1 MEFDF
6 RKLEFDSGKTESN
19 SNTAESN
26 NKNMKTKIAHI
37 KQYYYLCRLN
47 AMERQTTI
55 RETIRISG
63 KGLHSGKL
71 VNVSILPAEVDTG
84 IVFRRVDLEDKPL
97 IKASADLVTDT
108 SRGTTIEHNKVKI
121 ATIEHLMAALYAMRI
136 DNAVVELDSEE
147 IPILDGSAKIWAE
160 AIEKSGKTELDRERK
175 YFVLKEMVSYADPDK
190 KIELLALPHDGFKV
204 ELAIDFAPRSIGE
217 QFAELNS
224 LEQFKDEYSNCRTF
238 VFLDEVEQ
246 LLKLNLIK
254 GGDLDNALIFVD
266 KVLDSRQTAHLAN
279 LFGMNPDQVKV
290 EKGILNNIKQNF
302 DNEPARHK
310 LLDFLG
316 DIALIGHPIKARFI
330 VKRPGHRVNNQL
342 SRKIRFMMENSKNAP
357 VYDPNKEPV
366 YDIKAIKELLP
377 HRFPMLLIDK
387 IIEIGDDHVVGL
399 KNVTGNEDF
408 FNGHFPQ
415 EPVMPG
421 VLIVEALGQTGGV
434 LALKDI
440 EDPEN
445 YSTYFMKFEE
455 VKFRNKVVPGD
466 TLLLKLE
473 LSEPIR
479 RGIVKMRGTA
489 YVGNKVVVEASL
501 MAQVAKTKK

>member
-1 MEFDF
+1 ME
-6 RKLEFDSGKTESN
+6 K
-19 SNTAESN
+19 
-26 NKNMKTKIAHI
+26 
-37 KQYYYLCRLN
+37 
-47 AMERQTTI
+47 QTTI
-55 RETIRISG
+55 KNKITLKG
-63 KGLHSGKL
+63 KGLHTGQNVE
-71 VNVSILPAEVDTG
+71 VNILPAQADSG
-84 IVFRRVDLEDKPL
+84 IVFKRIDLENPVL
-97 IKASADLVTDT
+97 IKADAEAVTET
-108 SRGTTIEHNKVKI
+108 SRGTTIESKGAKV
-121 ATIEHLMAALYAMRI
+121 ATIEHLMAALYASNI
-136 DNAVVELDSEE
+136 DNALIEISGEE
-147 IPILDGSAKIWAE
+147 VPILDGSSKYWLE
-160 AIEKSGKTELDRERK
+160 AIEKSGVEELEKERK
-175 YFVLKEMVSYADPDK
+175 YFCLKEIVSYVDQEND
-190 KIELLALPHDGFKV
+190 IELIAMPYDGFRV
-204 ELAIDFAPRSIGE
+204 DLNIDFSPRIIGS
-217 QFAELNS
+217 QNS
-224 LEQFKDEYSNCRTF
+224 CLKNLSEFKDGFSNCRTF
-238 VFLDEVEQ
+238 VFLDEIEQ

-266 KVLDSRQTAHLAN
+266 KVLEEDQIKHLASV
-279 LFGMNPDQVKV
+279 FGKNPDDIKV
-290 EKGILNNIKQNF
+290 EKGLLNNVKQNF

-310 LLDFLG
+310 LLDFIG
-316 DIALIGHPIKARFI
+316 DIALVGKPLKARFI
-330 VKRPGHRVNNQL
+330 VKRPGHKVNNLL
-342 SRKIRFMMENSKNAP
+342 SRKIKTIMENNTIP

-366 YDIKAIKELLP
+366 YDIKAIKNLLP

-387 IIEIGDDHVVGL
+387 VIEIGEDYVIGL

-466 TLLLKLE
+466 TLLLKLT

-479 RGIVKMRGTA
+479 RGIVKMKGEA
-489 YVGNKVVVEASL
+489 YVGNKLVVEAQL